1 MQPMSV
7 GWLARINSQC
17 L

>member
-1 MQPMSV
+1 MSV